1 MPQPDPHPP
10 TPEEAARIIEES
22 AQDPEWGAYVWT
34 TMTTGARRSEVC
46 ALHWRSKNNSREGAV
61 STIDL
66 DESLITIRR
75 AIYKD
80 DQGALGEKDTKT
92 HQLRRVVLDAQ
103 TVDVLREHRA
113 RCQEHAHALGIELV
127 DGGYVFSAVPDGS
140 EPLRPDTVTQRYKR
154 MTGRLGID
162 TTLKSLRHYSATE
175 LMMAGVDIRTIAGR
189 LGHGS
194 GGATTL
200 RVYAAWTAEADQRA
214 AATLSARMPARRRL
228 SSVPTAISRNRGSDI
243 GQPEPAGPYRQIAT
257 DLRGA
262 IASGALRPGD
272 HLPTVK
278 ELAARYGVAVGTAH
292 RALAELSAASLVRVS
307 RGRRAI
313 VA

>member
-1 MPQPDPHPP
+1 MRTPLAVEEQQPRRP
-10 TPEEAARIIEES
+10 
-22 AQDPEWGAYVWT
+22 GA
-34 TMTTGARRSEVC
+34 
-46 ALHWRSKNNSREGAV
+46 
-61 STIDL
+61 TIDL

-113 RCQEHAHALGIELV
+113 RCQEHGHALGIELV

-228 SSVPTAISRNRGSDI
+228 SSVPTAISRNRVPLLTSQSLPVPTGRLPRTSEERTPRAPF
-243 GQPEPAGPYRQIAT
+243 G
-257 DLRGA
+257 
-262 IASGALRPGD
+262 PGD

-292 RALAELSAASLVRVS
+292 RALDLLSAASLVRVS
-307 RGRRAI
+307 CGRRAI

>member
-1 MPQPDPHPP
+1 VRTPLAVEEQQPRRP
-10 TPEEAARIIEES
+10 
-22 AQDPEWGAYVWT
+22 GA
-34 TMTTGARRSEVC
+34 
-46 ALHWRSKNNSREGAV
+46 
-61 STIDL
+61 TIDL

-113 RCQEHAHALGIELV
+113 RCQEHGHALGIELV

-214 AATLSARMPARRRL
+214 AATLSAHMPARRRL
-228 SSVPTAISRNRGSDI
+228 SSVPTAISRNRGSAID
-243 GQPEPAGPYRQIAT
+243 QPEPAGPYRQIAT

-262 IASGALRPGD
+262 NASGALRPGD

-292 RALAELSAASLVRVS
+292 RALDLLSAASLVRVS
-307 RGRRAI
+307 CGRRAI